1 MLSSSGSG
9 QREVHLRLEALS
21 NVFFSSELM
30 EKAIPVL
37 QDRFLLYG
45 LLEL

>member
-1 MLSSSGSG
+1 MLSSREDG
-9 QREVHLRLEALS
+9 QRVHLSLQALS

-37 QDRFLLYG
+37 QDRFLLYA